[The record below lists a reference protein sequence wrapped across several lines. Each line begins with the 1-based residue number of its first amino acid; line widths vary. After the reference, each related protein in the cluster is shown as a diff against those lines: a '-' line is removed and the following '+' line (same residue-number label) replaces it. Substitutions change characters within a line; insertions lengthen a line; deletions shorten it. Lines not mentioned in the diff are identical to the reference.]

1 MPAYN
6 ITYAC
11 GHDGT
16 IRLRGPKRTREWI
29 AKSKESELCPD
40 CYKKHLE
47 EKREFERTIARA
59 EAKEQELTDLV
70 GTEKQIAWAITIRA
84 KYLSLLDETL
94 QSLHLSNEIDSVI
107 FQEVIE
113 SIQNE
118 TAASWWIDNGC
129 VSFFDKRILVN
140 RYRDLLKLRET
151 TGCISPEEAIIEA
164 TLRPESPVTEL
175 PVEIQ
180 IKQDVISIKYPERN
194 DTFREIVKDK
204 GFRWSGDS
212 WERRI
217 SKFAGTTQDRAGEIG
232 NLLLKTGF
240 ILQVFDEEA
249 RGKAISG
256 NYEPEQTR
264 WVKKLT
270 EGKYVGWFSLTWEYG
285 NQTIYEASRSIAG
298 SRWNKPSV
306 VIPASQFE
314 AILDL
319 ADEFGFKLS
328 EGAQKL
334 VDEAKRAKESSI
346 VVKPGDAPKPVEIKK
361 SAPGEIDDD
370 LRDEN

>member
-16 IRLRGPKRTREWI
+16 IRLHGPKRTREWI